1 MDLDLYYEYAKNN
14 NVVCNVSN
22 LMVECNKHFII
33 KAIHAE
39 IPTGKCSTFEEDYD
53 LKIVSIIVVNRIS
66 LLSEAFVIVDLKYI
80 YDPKLIE
87 SERNTFAYLV
97 FRN

>member
-1 MDLDLYYEYAKNN
+1 MNLYYEYAKKN

-22 LMVECNKHFII
+22 LMGECNKHFII
-33 KAIHAE
+33 KAIHEE
-39 IPTGKCSTFEEDYD
+39 IPTGKCATFEEDYD

-66 LLSEAFVIVDLKYI
+66 LISEAFVIVDLKYM